1 MSQLTIISSWAV
13 SIGTESE
20 AFADACIRRSVT
32 LFPAFY
38 VGNLLPCWWGTEIRG
53 YSRSLDY
60 WKHPWQAWPLPQI
73 SNKLKSSRQSGLV
86 SYFHFLTYDSI
97 YRTTATCCDQDVFSC
112 LKMPMF
118 APSLPTPSNCKYADF
133 ASQSQLMLVKDHR
146 ICTWTHITSLSHLFR
161 VDVITDHHRGAV
173 TLPCYALGNLLP
185 CSPSFSRSYLS
196 RVAQVKTLLN
206 RVSSRYLYSTL
217 TLLRLRTLN
226 MITAPKYCYSFAC

>member
-1 MSQLTIISSWAV
+1 MLKIRNSSRLKSICNSRSYPRGPSRLAPNLKHLQTPVYGVQLFYFPHFT
-13 SIGTESE
+13 SE
-20 AFADACIRRSVT
+20 TYYHC
-32 LFPAFY
+32 
-38 VGNLLPCWWGTEIRG
+38 GEIRG

-60 WKHPWQAWPLPQI
+60 WKHPLPQAQA
-73 SNKLKSSRQSGLV
+73 LWSGSV

-118 APSLPTPSNCKYADF
+118 APSLPTPSNCKYADL

-173 TLPCYALGNLLP
+173 TLPCYALGNLQP
-185 CSPSFSRSYLS
+185 CSPSFSRS
-196 RVAQVKTLLN
+196 
-206 RVSSRYLYSTL
+206 
-217 TLLRLRTLN
+217 
-226 MITAPKYCYSFAC
+226 IP

>member
-1 MSQLTIISSWAV
+1 MSKAKKKGTSLSPLNDCCNDIFPISVNPYRTGVDVVLPARQDENFASLWV
-13 SIGTESE
+13 SRT
-20 AFADACIRRSVT
+20 T
-32 LFPAFY
+32 LR
-38 VGNLLPCWWGTEIRG
+38 WRT
-53 YSRSLDY
+53 
-60 WKHPWQAWPLPQI
+60 HPWQAWPLPQI
-73 SNKLKSSRQSGLV
+73 FNKLKSSRQSGLV

-118 APSLPTPSNCKYADF
+118 APSLPTPSNCKYADL

-185 CSPSFSRSYLS
+185 CSSPSFSRSYLS

-206 RVSSRYLYSTL
+206 RVSSTYLYSTL
-217 TLLRLRTLN
+217 MLLRLRTLN
-226 MITAPKYCYSFAC
+226 LITAPKYCYSFAC